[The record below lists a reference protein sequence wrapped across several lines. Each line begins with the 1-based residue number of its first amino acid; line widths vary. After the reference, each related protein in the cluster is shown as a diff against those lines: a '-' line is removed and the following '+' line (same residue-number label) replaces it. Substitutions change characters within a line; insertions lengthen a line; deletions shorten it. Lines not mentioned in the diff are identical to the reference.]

1 LGRPIS
7 FFSVVLWFGRFG
19 KNRFSICLISRHNMV
34 VMRYFASLFFLLT
47 MVCLAG
53 AEPPPRATYFC
64 GLSDSAQG
72 ALDAA
77 VRGDNKMSL
86 MVGDGVFLL
95 AGGDIKITGQV
106 ASTGTGDARVTDNAG
121 PYFEGLEVHT
131 FTGGNGEHAG
141 RAAFS
146 KDAKGA
152 QVALVQLT
160 DGQYYVGCFETSVA
174 SADFSAPDIKQ
185 QQTEAPQQPAQ
196 QAELPEL
203 TDEQKLEKAFATA
216 PEQRGKERE
225 LLGTLALTK
234 PDEGHYQCKR
244 TAFFSDGDKRTND
257 QIDSDDDHTGFD
269 LFADGSYRLKK
280 TDGTF
285 ETDGAPWRH
294 HPTAGTVLFADGT
307 LEIYFKWPVHVRKK
321 LSGTLPEVS
330 LLYMTEYDSDEQ
342 IDEMTLC
349 IFSGPTQSKSPNAE
363 IAERSQKNL
372 NPPPPGTPVKI
383 AGLYYEQRWVPMMGF
398 SNGTQPGMM
407 YQQDY
412 YYYRYLQANGYI
424 WLGDP
429 PNDGDFEKLDC
440 SKPTVDEKGEPE
452 CTTYAIE
459 DGLLSSPT
467 IRIGHDAPV
476 PFEESDGGI
485 RIDATQY
492 SFVKPSDD
500 LKLDKF
506 VRYFNYNGMSMREGN
521 FTFKPDGTFESASAS
536 GISYTS
542 EIPDVSRTTVTG
554 YNPGDD
560 LKGSYEI
567 KGHTITLTNKN
578 GGVSKMFFGHLSEG
592 FFMIGGQPYFEP
604 SD

>member
-1 LGRPIS
+1 MRHVAIL
-7 FFSVVLWFGRFG
+7 FFF
-19 KNRFSICLISRHNMV
+19 LIT
-34 VMRYFASLFFLLT
+34 ASL
-47 MVCLAG
+47 AR
-53 AEPPPRATYFC
+53 AEAPPQGTYNC
-64 GLSDSAQG
+64 GLSDGAQG

-77 VRGDNKMSL
+77 ARGDNKLSL
-86 MVGDGVFLL
+86 MIGDGVFVIS
-95 AGGDIKITGQV
+95 GGDLKIMGQII
-106 ASTGTGDARVTDNAG
+106 STGATDGGVTGDAG
-121 PYFEGLEVHT
+121 PFFEGREVHT
-131 FTGGNGEHAG
+131 FTAASGEHAG

-146 KDAKGA
+146 KDAKGTP
-152 QVALVQLT
+152 VALVQLT
-160 DGQYYVGCFETSVA
+160 DGQYYTGCFDSKSA
-174 SADFSAPDIKQ
+174 SADFTAPANEQQAPDTPVAKVEE
-185 QQTEAPQQPAQ
+185 TAPEAPKQ
-196 QAELPEL
+196 PEL
-203 TDEQKLEKAFATA
+203 TDEQKLELDFARA
-216 PEQRGKERE
+216 PEQQGKERE
-225 LLGTLALTK
+225 FIGTLSLAK
-234 PDEGHYQCKR
+234 PDEGHYRCKR
-244 TAFFSDGDKRTND
+244 TAFFSDGDSRSND

-285 ETDGAPWRH
+285 ETAGGPWRH

-307 LEIYFKWPVHVRKK
+307 LGIYFKWPVHVRKK
-321 LSGTLPEVS
+321 LSADLPEVS
-330 LLYMTEYDSDEQ
+330 ILYKTEYDSDGP

-349 IFSGPTQSKSPNAE
+349 IFSGPAQSKSPNAE

-372 NPPPPGTPVKI
+372 NPPPSGTPIKN

-429 PNDGDFEKLDC
+429 PDDGDFEKLGC
-440 SKPTVDEKGEPE
+440 TKPAVDSSGEPL

-476 PFEESDGGI
+476 PFEENDGGI
-485 RIDATQY
+485 SIDGTQY

-506 VRYFNYNGMSMREGN
+506 VRYFNYNGMSMREGS
-521 FTFKPDGTFESASAS
+521 FAFRPDGSFESTSAS

-560 LKGSYEI
+560 LKGNYEI

-578 GGVSKMFFGHLSEG
+578 GGVSKMFFGHFSDG

-604 SD
+604 TD

>member
-1 LGRPIS
+1 LS
-7 FFSVVLWFGRFG
+7 
-19 KNRFSICLISRHNMV
+19 LIAIACGHNV
-34 VMRYFASLFFLLT
+34 RVMKYLASCLFFLMML
-47 MVCLAG
+47 CLAR
-53 AEPPPRATYFC
+53 AEEPPLGTYNC

-77 VRGDNKMSL
+77 ARGDNKLSL
-86 MVGDGVFLL
+86 MIGDGVFVLT
-95 AGGDIKITGQV
+95 GGDLKIMGQI
-106 ASTGTGDARVTDNAG
+106 ASTGASDGGVTGNAG
-121 PYFEGLEVHT
+121 PYFEGREVHT
-131 FTGGNGEHAG
+131 FTAASGEHAG

-146 KDAKGA
+146 KDAKGTP
-152 QVALVQLT
+152 VALVQLT
-160 DGQYYVGCFETSVA
+160 DGQYYTGCFESSFA
-174 SADFSAPDIKQ
+174 RADFSAPENEQQAPDVPVAKVEEASPEVPPDAPKQ
-185 QQTEAPQQPAQ
+185 Q
-196 QAELPEL
+196 EL
-203 TDEQKLEKAFATA
+203 TDEQKLELEFARA
-216 PEQRGKERE
+216 PEQRGKERDFI
-225 LLGTLALTK
+225 GTLALTK
-234 PDEGHYQCKR
+234 PDQGHYQCKR
-244 TAFFSDGDKRTND
+244 TAFFSDGDARSND

-285 ETDGAPWRH
+285 EADGGPWRH
-294 HPTAGTVLFADGT
+294 NPTAGTVLFADGT

-321 LSGTLPEVS
+321 LSADMPEVS
-330 LLYMTEYDSDEQ
+330 ILYMTEYDSDGP

-349 IFSGPTQSKSPNAE
+349 IFSGPAQSQSPNAE
-363 IAERSQKNL
+363 IAARSQKNL
-372 NPPPPGTPVKI
+372 NPPPPGTPVKT

-429 PNDGDFEKLDC
+429 PADGDFEKLGC
-440 SKPTVDEKGEPE
+440 SKPMVDAKGEPE

-459 DGLLSSPT
+459 NGLLSSPK

-476 PFEESDGGI
+476 PFEESDASI
-485 RIDATQY
+485 SIDSTQY

-521 FTFKPDGTFESASAS
+521 FTFRPDGTFESTSAS

-560 LKGSYEI
+560 LKGSYQI
-567 KGHTITLTNKN
+567 NGHTITLTNKN
-578 GGVSKMFFGHLSEG
+578 GGVSKMFFGHFSDG

-604 SD
+604 SN